1 MVEFRDVKKSR
12 TKKRKLMLWV
22 DESLCSQIEQMKPP
36 SITLQEAIRQ
46 VLKYYVQDDALLE
59 GL

>member
-1 MVEFRDVKKSR
+1 MEFKDVKKTH

-22 DESLCSQIEQMKPP
+22 DESLCNQIEELKPP

-46 VLKYYVQDDALLE
+46 VLKFYVQDDALLE